1 MSLLQRRT
9 WLATGLVALAIGV
22 IAPTVAQ
29 QPPGAAPQAQGA
41 QPAAGAEQ
49 PRLGGG
55 NGGGGGGGRPQTQP
69 LGDGPWDVTTEKA
82 RIHVTVV
89 TKQLQNP
96 WGLQFLPNGDMLV
109 TERPGRLRVVRG
121 GVLDPAPLEG
131 MPTIRAASIGGLQD
145 VVLHPDFRRNELVY
159 FSYSKP
165 DAQDEKLS
173 SLAVARGRF
182 DGSGGLK
189 DVEDIFVAKDWY
201 SAAMST
207 ENGRCCGQGPS
218 DASFGARMAFGRDGM
233 LYVASGDR
241 NWGEKAQE
249 PSSHLG
255 KVLRIR
261 DDGKVPR
268 DNPFVGKEGYLPEIY
283 TLGHRNPT
291 GLTVNPVNGEIWST
305 EFGPRGGDEL
315 NRIEAGKNYGW
326 ILVTH
331 GNHYNGDPV
340 ARGAENVPGMTDP
353 VLYWVPSTNPGNIA
367 FYTGNALPGWR
378 GNLLLAA
385 MSRALVRISFDAAGK
400 PVSQER
406 LLSDLGQRFRD
417 VRQGPDGAVY
427 LLTDERS
434 GAILKIEAQTP

>member
-1 MSLLQRRT
+1 MGLERSRA
-9 WLATGLVALAIGV
+9 WFSAGLAAVVVAAAG
-22 IAPTVAQ
+22 APALAQ
-29 QPPGAAPQAQGA
+29 QPAGAAQGA
-41 QPAAGAEQ
+41 QGAQAPAAPQ
-49 PRLGGG
+49 QQR
-55 NGGGGGGGRPQTQP
+55 GGGGGRPQTP
-69 LGDGPWDVTTEKA
+69 ALGDGPWDVATEQA

-89 TKQLQNP
+89 TKQLERP

-109 TERPGRLRVVRG
+109 TERPGQLRIVRG
-121 GVLDPAPLEG
+121 GKLDPTPIAG
-131 MPTIRAASIGGLQD
+131 MPKVRRASIGGLQD
-145 VVLHPDFRRNELVY
+145 VVLHPSFARNRLVY

-165 DAQDEKLS
+165 DEKDETLS
-173 SLAVARGRF
+173 TLAVARARF
-182 DGSGGLK
+182 DGGAELTN
-189 DVEDIFVAKDWY
+189 VEDIFVAKDWY
-201 SAAMST
+201 SST
-207 ENGRCCGQGPS
+207 MAGQNGRCCGQWPS
-218 DASFGARMAFGRDGM
+218 DASFGARMTFGRDGL

-241 NWGEKAQE
+241 NWGEKSQE

-255 KVLRIR
+255 KIIRIR

-291 GLTVNPVNGEIWST
+291 GLTMNPANGEIWST

-331 GNHYNGDPV
+331 GQHYNNDPV
-340 ARGAENVPGMTDP
+340 VRGAEGVPGMTDP
-353 VLYWVPSTNPGNIA
+353 VLYWVPSTNPGNIV
-367 FYTGNALPGWR
+367 FYTGNELPGWR

-385 MSRALVRISFDAAGK
+385 MSRALVRITFDGAGK
-400 PVSQER
+400 PAGQER

-427 LLTDERS
+427 LLTDEQA
-434 GAILKIEAQTP
+434 GAVLKIEAQKP

>member
-1 MSLLQRRT
+1 MRVLRRRM
-9 WLATGLVALAIGV
+9 WLAMGLAAVALGV
-22 IAPTVAQ
+22 GASAAAQ
-29 QPPGAAPQAQGA
+29 QAAPAGAAQP
-41 QPAAGAEQ
+41 PAAGGQ
-49 PRLGGG
+49 QQRG
-55 NGGGGGGGRPQTQP
+55 GGGGGGGRPQTQP
-69 LGDGPWDVTTEKA
+69 LGDGPWDVATEQA

-109 TERPGRLRVVRG
+109 TERPGRLRIVRG
-121 GVLDPAPLEG
+121 GVLDPKPIEG
-131 MPTIRAASIGGLQD
+131 LPAIRAASIGGLQD
-145 VVLHPDFRRNELVY
+145 VVLHPDFRRNRLVY

-165 DAQDEKLS
+165 DAKDEALS
-173 SLAVARGRF
+173 ALAVARGRF
-182 DGSGGLK
+182 DGGGALA
-189 DVEDIFVAKDWY
+189 DVEDVFVAKDWY
-201 SAAMST
+201 SAAMSAQ
-207 ENGRCCGQGPS
+207 NGRCCGQGPS

-241 NWGEKAQE
+241 NWGEKAQD
-249 PSSHLG
+249 PSSHFG
-255 KVLRIR
+255 KIIRIR

-268 DNPFVGKEGYLPEIY
+268 DNPFVGKEGYLPDIY

-291 GLTVNPVNGEIWST
+291 GLTVNPANGELWST

-340 ARGAENVPGMTDP
+340 ARGAESVPGMTDP
-353 VLYWVPSTNPGNIA
+353 VLYWVPSTNPGNIV
-367 FYTGNALPGWR
+367 FYTGAELPGWR
-378 GNLLLAA
+378 GNLLMAA
-385 MSRALVRISFDAAGK
+385 MSRALVRISFDEAGK
-400 PVSQER
+400 PVGQER

-417 VRQGPDGAVY
+417 VRQGPDGVVY

-434 GAILKIEAQTP
+434 GAMLKIAAQKP